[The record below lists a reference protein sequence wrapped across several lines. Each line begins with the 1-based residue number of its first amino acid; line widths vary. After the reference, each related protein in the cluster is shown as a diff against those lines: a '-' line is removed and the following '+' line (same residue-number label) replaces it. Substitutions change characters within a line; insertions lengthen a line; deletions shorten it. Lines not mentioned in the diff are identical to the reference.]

1 VNGAGGYAEIDDYPE
16 VAEAVAAGFGSSEPE
31 DDLEAVFGSPSPQP
45 GILDDQAAPL
55 RRLVEA
61 HRAAPSVQAPPAAP
75 VIAIAS
81 GKGGVGKST
90 IALNLAVA
98 SERSCTLVDLDL
110 GTANLDVM
118 CGVSPSRRLDA
129 ELFSAGGPDLSRVI
143 VRTPHG
149 FGLIPGAAGI
159 AGAANLDPIQRRHL
173 LGAVQRLGDSGEM
186 VIADLGAG
194 IGPSVVETV
203 AASDLGIIVTTPD
216 PSAIADAYA
225 IVKCV
230 VQHRGDARPLRMG
243 LVVTMAPGRAAGRA
257 AHERI
262 DRVCRRFLGG
272 ALPLL
277 GVIRRDERVV
287 QAAQRRE
294 PLLAWRG
301 KSHAGKDLRSLAALV
316 SMLAPRQGR
325 ASAG

>member
-1 VNGAGGYAEIDDYPE
+1 MRIRR
-16 VAEAVAAGFGSSEPE
+16 
-31 DDLEAVFGSPSPQP
+31 SPRRSPRDSDRATP
-45 GILDDQAAPL
+45 RPPPPLRSPATDPPIDDQASSL
-55 RRLVEA
+55 RRLVA
-61 HRAAPSVQAPPAAP
+61 ARNRAGRDAPPAGPPPAPAAP

-98 SERSCTLVDLDL
+98 AERSCTLVDLDL

-118 CGVSPSRRLDA
+118 CGVSPGRRLDA
-129 ELFSAGGPDLSRVI
+129 ELFTAGGPDLSRVI

-149 FGLIPGAAGI
+149 FGLIPGAAGV
-159 AGAANLDPIQRRHL
+159 AGAANLDAIQRRHL

-186 VIADLGAG
+186 VLADLGAG

-203 AASDLGIIVTTPD
+203 AASDLGVIVTTPD

-225 IVKCV
+225 LVKCV

-243 LVVTMAPGRAAGRA
+243 LVVSMAPGRSAGRETHA
-257 AHERI
+257 RI

-272 ALPLL
+272 AIPLL
-277 GVIRRDERVV
+277 GVIRTGCAGCAGGE
-287 QAAQRRE
+287 AAR
-294 PLLAWRG
+294 A
-301 KSHAGKDLRSLAALV
+301 
-316 SMLAPRQGR
+316 APRAPR
-325 ASAG
+325 